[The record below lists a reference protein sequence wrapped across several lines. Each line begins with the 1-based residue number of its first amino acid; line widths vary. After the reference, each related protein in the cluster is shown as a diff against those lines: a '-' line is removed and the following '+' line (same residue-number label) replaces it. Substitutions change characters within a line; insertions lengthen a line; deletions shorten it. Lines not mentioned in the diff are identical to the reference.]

1 MLELFR
7 KNTLLNN
14 SLLLIYTFSV
24 RAIFLF
30 DRNLP
35 RDQDGDGGI
44 LFDYI
49 TSLFA
54 IGGTG
59 EVLFTS
65 FLVFIQATLLNR
77 ICGVNKITRENSLLP
92 GLFLVLLSSLSLSF
106 LPLSP
111 IMLANFFLLIA
122 THNFFLSS
130 KESGTASRIF
140 NTGFFTSVAA
150 FCFQPYLLFIIV
162 FFVGMALLRSFR
174 WTERI
179 QMFTGAIVPYLLL
192 LIFGFVWDQIPLII
206 HLQWEQ
212 QLTFIYS
219 VADFTWQAFVPV
231 SYYLLSLLLGL
242 FSYNGLIFRQNVQ
255 SRRKIN
261 LMYFITLMSGVV
273 IWFQSD
279 LRWTD
284 IQVAIIPLAFLTGAF
299 LQIIKNKLLS
309 ELIHLIFLSGVLFL
323 HYYFSA

>member
-14 SLLLIYTFSV
+14 TLLLLYTFSV
-24 RAIFLF
+24 RAVFLF
-30 DRNLP
+30 NRDLP
-35 RDQDGDGGI
+35 RDLDGGV
-44 LFDYI
+44 LFEYI
-49 TSLFA
+49 NSLFTS
-54 IGGTG
+54 GGIA
-59 EVLFTS
+59 EALFTS
-65 FLVFIQATLLNR
+65 FLIFIQATLLNR

-106 LPLSP
+106 LALSP

-122 THNFFLSS
+122 IHNFFLSS
-130 KESGTASRIF
+130 KDSGTASRIF

-150 FCFQPYLLFIIV
+150 FCFQPYLIFIIV
-162 FFVGMALLRSFR
+162 FFVGMALLRSFK

-179 QMFTGAIVPYLLL
+179 QMLTGIIVPYLLL
-192 LIFGFVWDQIPLII
+192 LILGFVFDQIPLIVK
-206 HLQWEQ
+206 LQWNN
-212 QLTFIYS
+212 LL
-219 VADFTWQAFVPV
+219 AFVNTFAGLSWTAFIPF
-231 SYYLLSLLLGL
+231 SYYFLSLLIGL

-273 IWFQSD
+273 IWFQSE
-279 LRWTD
+279 LRWSD
-284 IQVAIIPLAFLTGAF
+284 IQVAIIPLAFLTGAL